1 MPSSLKTLGLIP
13 GTVDKQIKNNKNK
26 DGRKEGREKEGGKE
40 GRAERRQDAKM
51 LLAGAQDYETSRV
64 RPRQAPRGW
73 EHIPLIRV
81 VGFGK

>member
-1 MPSSLKTLGLIP
+1 MEERKGERRK
-13 GTVDKQIKNNKNK
+13 V
-26 DGRKEGREKEGGKE
+26 GRKEGQRG
-40 GRAERRQDAKM
+40 RQDAKM